1 MKKLFTLLTLF
12 LAVLGV
18 QAAGKQNIRIST
30 NNIDLVLQ
38 VAENNRLYQVY
49 FGEKISSDASFGHF
63 DWKIKP
69 GSDGSYGIR
78 GREAYPG
85 SGCEDS
91 FEPAL
96 AITHADGNLTTY
108 LY

>member
-1 MKKLFTLLTLF
+1 MLITFMG
-12 LAVLGV
+12 A
-18 QAAGKQNIRIST
+18 QASGKQNIRIST
-30 NNIDLVLQ
+30 NDIDLILQ

-49 FGEKISSDASFGHF
+49 FGDKLNSTADFDRF

-85 SGCEDS
+85 SGGEDS
-91 FEPAL
+91 F
-96 AITHADGNLTTY
+96 
-108 LY
+108 